1 MSKVCV
7 CVGGGGGGGGGLV
20 FMKFTIYIHS
30 EYIWHNKVFYIL
42 HLTH

>member
-1 MSKVCV
+1 MSQ
-7 CVGGGGGGGGGLV
+7 VGGGSV
-20 FMKFTIYIHS
+20 FMKFAIDIHS